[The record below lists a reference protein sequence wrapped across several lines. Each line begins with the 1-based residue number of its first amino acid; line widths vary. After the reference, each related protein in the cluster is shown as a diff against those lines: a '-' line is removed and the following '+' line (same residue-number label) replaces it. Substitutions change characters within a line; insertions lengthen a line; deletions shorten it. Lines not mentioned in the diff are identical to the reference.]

1 MNNINEIKTHIKSAI
16 ETERLAFI
24 SQHNDKD
31 KYHALLKSTQNNS
44 EINHFAVLFSLFI
57 GGVSTM
63 SIINPLFNL
72 FKYIF
77 TPEQVLISTFCYF
90 SLIIITMIL
99 LGALFLKSSLNIISK
114 AFTAIK
120 SFSLKKFG
128 LYGKKIESLLNEEF
142 DEENVSQNM
151 KDILKLHLTPSLY
164 SAYCIHSEEDPS
176 NGYLAGFID
185 KLDKKNVEIKMIE
198 AQREHFL
205 AHSAAN
211 IKQEVPHYL

>member
-1 MNNINEIKTHIKSAI
+1 MNTINEIKTHLKSAI
-16 ETERLAFI
+16 ETERLAFL
-24 SQHNDKD
+24 SKHNDKD
-31 KYHALLKSTQNNS
+31 KYQALLRSTQNNS

-90 SLIIITMIL
+90 SLIIITMTL

-120 SFSLKKFG
+120 SFTLKKFHF
-128 LYGKKIESLLNEEF
+128 YDKKIESLLNEEF
-142 DEENVSQNM
+142 AEKNVSENM

-164 SAYCIHSEEDPS
+164 SAYCIHSEEDHS
-176 NGYLAGFID
+176 NAYLASFID

-211 IKQEVPHYL
+211 IKQESVHYL